1 MNNQSPAIPLFD
13 LNYGTEEE
21 EAVLRVLRSKW
32 LTMGPE
38 TEALEHEF
46 SDYFKIK
53 HAVAVSNC
61 TTALHLA
68 NLAVGVKQGIE
79 VICPSL
85 TFVATSN
92 SVIYAGGTPVFAD
105 IISTDDWT
113 ISPHE
118 IEKKIN
124 KNTRV
129 IIVMHYGGFACQMD
143 EILNIA
149 TTNNIQVIEDAAHCP
164 GSTYKGK
171 KLGSIGNI
179 SCFSFFSNK
188 NISTGEGGMI
198 CTNNDDYA
206 NYIKIIRSH
215 GMTSATLD
223 RHHGHAYSYD
233 VTDLGYNYRI
243 DEIHAALARCQ
254 LKKLETGNEHRRL
267 AATHYKD
274 ALSKSDKIKIPFG
287 NYCFPANYHIF
298 PILLDKSI
306 DRHDLMVFLRE
317 KGIQTSIHYPP
328 IHQFSYYKAIMRN
341 QILHNTDFIS
351 RHELTLPM
359 YAGISDAQID
369 YVVDALNNFIRET
382 PIPKAK

>member
-1 MNNQSPAIPLFD
+1 MSGANPTIPLFD
-13 LNYGTEEE
+13 LNYGHEEE
-21 EAVLRVLRSKW
+21 EAALRVLRSKW

-46 SDYFKIK
+46 TEYFKVK
-53 HAVAVSNC
+53 HAIAVSSC

-68 NLAVGVKQGIE
+68 NLAVGVKQGTE

-105 IISTDDWT
+105 ITSTDDWT
-113 ISPHE
+113 ISPNE

-124 KNTRV
+124 KNTQA
-129 IIVMHYGGFACQMD
+129 IIVMHYGGFACKMD
-143 EILNIA
+143 EIIEIA
-149 TTNNIQVIEDAAHCP
+149 NRYKIPVIEDAAHAP
-164 GSTYKGK
+164 GSMYKDRF
-171 KLGSIGNI
+171 LGAIGDI

-188 NISTGEGGMI
+188 NISTGEGGVI

-206 NYIKIIRSH
+206 NYIKKIRSH

-254 LKKLETGNEHRRL
+254 LMKLETGNERRRL
-267 AATHYKD
+267 AATRYKD
-274 ALSKSDKIKIPFG
+274 ALSKIDKIKVPFG
-287 NYCFPANYHIF
+287 NYCFSANYHIF
-298 PILLDKSI
+298 PILLDKNI
-306 DRHDLMVFLRE
+306 DRNSLMVFLRN

-328 IHQFSYYKAIMRN
+328 IHCFSFYQKRFGFQNLPLTENIT
-341 QILHNTDFIS
+341 Q
-351 RHELTLPM
+351 HELTLPI
-359 YAGISDAQID
+359 YADITDTQID
-369 YVVDALNNFIRET
+369 YVVYALINFIDG
-382 PIPKAK
+382 K